1 MGKKIVII
9 SVSVIVLGV
18 AFFLYTVFL
27 AGNINT
33 NDGKYHS
40 IFLNGGETWEE
51 VKEILHSD
59 SLLASDVSFDLAL
72 RFVGRDKQP
81 SCGRYDLEP
90 DLGNRDFI
98 NRVAYG
104 LANKTALEVKMTRY
118 TEWAARNISRQLLID
133 SASVYDFIMQDSV
146 LASYGLEK
154 KNSLAMFV
162 RFKDRI
168 DWCASAEDIA
178 SCLRRNYDKF
188 WTQERLDKAK
198 ACGLSPAQ
206 VHTLASIVEE
216 ETNNIDDRKMVAGVY
231 MNRLK
236 RGMPLQ
242 ACPTARYAS
251 GDFTLD
257 RILAKHTKIDSEYN
271 TYRNKGLPP
280 GPIRIP
286 TDASLDAVLNF
297 VKHDYLYFCANPDFS
312 GTHVYS
318 RTFSEHRKVARQ
330 YRRELDKR
338 GIR

>member
-1 MGKKIVII
+1 MGKKTVII
-9 SVSVIVLGV
+9 SSVVIIAAFAIFFCVVL
-18 AFFLYTVFL
+18 F

-33 NDGKYHS
+33 RSGKYSS
-40 IFLNGGETWEE
+40 IFLTGNETWDE
-51 VKEILHSD
+51 VKEILKKD
-59 SLLASDVSFDLAL
+59 SLLYSETSFDMAL
-72 RFVGRDKQP
+72 GMIGRDKYPQ
-81 SCGRYDLEP
+81 CGRFDMEP
-90 DLGNRDFI
+90 GLGNRDFI

-104 LANKTALEVKMTRY
+104 LANKTPLEIRLARY
-118 TEWAARNISRQLLID
+118 TTKVAAGLSRQLLAD
-133 SASVYDFIMQDSV
+133 SASIYDYLMQDSV
-146 LASYGLEK
+146 LDSYGLEA

-168 DWCASAEDIA
+168 RWCASPEEVAACI
-178 SCLRRNYDKF
+178 RRNYDRF
-188 WTQERLDKAK
+188 WTSDRLAKAK
-198 ACGLSPAQ
+198 ACGLTPAE
-206 VHTLASIVEE
+206 VHALASIVEE
-216 ETNNIDDRKMVAGVY
+216 ETNNNEDRRMVAGVY

-257 RILAKHTKIDSEYN
+257 RILAKHTRIDSEYN

-286 TDASLDAVLNF
+286 TDASMDAVLDF
-297 VKHDYLYFCANPDFS
+297 VRHDYLYFCANPDFS

-318 RTFSEHRKVARQ
+318 RTFSQHRKVAAQ